1 MKPPGWGSALQ
12 MVTRSLVS
20 LLECAKWGVS
30 GSFFYDTTL
39 DGAGIALIVDVQNVL
54 GCGSGHVARG
64 YSYISGIMRRAIVI
78 ADCFHHRQMFCL
90 TLTLMFCCFDRR

>member
-1 MKPPGWGSALQ
+1 

-30 GSFFYDTTL
+30 GSFFYDTTRN
-39 DGAGIALIVDVQNVL
+39 GAGLAQIVDVQNVL
-54 GCGSGHVARG
+54 GCGSGYAARG

-78 ADCFHHRQMFCL
+78 ADYFHRRQ
-90 TLTLMFCCFDRR
+90 MFCCFDRR